1 MKLMLLAGGL
11 PHYYNLVL
19 NKLQRDFNVEISV
32 VVPKGNGAT
41 LGAGV
46 FESTNG
52 IEFKV
57 YFQEEYTTYYGK
69 KFFRGLRELIK
80 KENPDILMVS
90 WPYQVSFVFYPLWYL
105 FLKWNK
111 IALISKEIPFQV
123 PHYEE
128 AISYYTQGGGI
139 TENNQSHQKNNAWT
153 AKIKFLIVRETRKIF
168 SRLVD
173 AHINYLEEARSLHA
187 SYGVT
192 ANRVFITANSPD
204 TDEIFRHEATLQ
216 HVKSNPYRLLHVGR
230 LVKWKQVDLLI
241 EAAVDLRKK
250 YVSTELT
257 IVGDGP
263 EMESLRAQVNEAG
276 AQDFIQFTGGVYD
289 MGELGRITCEAGI
302 YVLAGMGGLS
312 INEAMCFGKPVIC
325 SVADGTEKRLVRE
338 GYNGYYFESGSV
350 TSLVSTIEKM
360 FLDPAQIQLMGQRSK
375 EIIQQE
381 INIHT
386 VLGNYMEAFKFV
398 RKVKN

>member
-1 MKLMLLAGGL
+1 MA
-11 PHYYNLVL
+11 
-19 NKLQRDFNVEISV
+19 
-32 VVPKGNGAT
+32 
-41 LGAGV
+41 
-46 FESTNG
+46 
-52 IEFKV
+52 
-57 YFQEEYTTYYGK
+57 
-69 KFFRGLRELIK
+69 
-80 KENPDILMVS
+80 
-90 WPYQVSFVFYPLWYL
+90 
-105 FLKWNK
+105 
-111 IALISKEIPFQV
+111 
-123 PHYEE
+123 
-128 AISYYTQGGGI
+128 
-139 TENNQSHQKNNAWT
+139 
-153 AKIKFLIVRETRKIF
+153 
-168 SRLVD
+168 
-173 AHINYLEEARSLHA
+173 
-187 SYGVT
+187 
-192 ANRVFITANSPD
+192 ANRVCITANSPD
-204 TDEIFRHEATLQ
+204 TDEIFRHEATLE

-241 EAAVDLRKK
+241 EATVELKKK

-263 EMESLRAQVNEAG
+263 EMERLRAQVMEAG

-338 GYNGYYFESGSV
+338 GYNGHYFESGSV
-350 TSLVSTIEKM
+350 TSLVSTIEKL
-360 FLDPAQIQLMGQRSK
+360 FLDPTQIQVMGQRSK

-398 RKVKN
+398 HKF

>member
-1 MKLMLLAGGL
+1 M
-11 PHYYNLVL
+11 
-19 NKLQRDFNVEISV
+19 
-32 VVPKGNGAT
+32 
-41 LGAGV
+41 
-46 FESTNG
+46 
-52 IEFKV
+52 
-57 YFQEEYTTYYGK
+57 
-69 KFFRGLRELIK
+69 
-80 KENPDILMVS
+80 
-90 WPYQVSFVFYPLWYL
+90 

-123 PHYEE
+123 PHYEQ

-187 SYGVT
+187 SYGVA

-216 HVKSNPYRLLHVGR
+216 QVTSNPYRLLHVGR

-241 EAAVDLRKK
+241 EAAVELRKK
-250 YVSTELT
+250 YGSTELT

-263 EMESLRAQVNEAG
+263 EMESLRTQVNEAG
-276 AQDFIQFTGGVYD
+276 AQDYIQFTGGVYD

-312 INEAMCFGKPVIC
+312 INEAMCFGKPIIC

-338 GYNGYYFESGSV
+338 GYNGHYFESGSV
-350 TSLVSTIEKM
+350 TSLVSTIEKL
-360 FLDPAQIQLMGQRSK
+360 FIDPAQIQLMGQRSK

-398 RKVKN
+398 HKV

>member
-19 NKLQRDFNVEISV
+19 NKLQRDFKIEISV
-32 VVPKGNGAT
+32 VVPIESSAT

-46 FESTNG
+46 FESTHG

-57 YFQEEYTTYYGK
+57 YFQEEYSSYYGK
-69 KFFRGLRELIK
+69 KFFKGLRKLIGEVK
-80 KENPDILMVS
+80 PDILMVN
-90 WPYQVSFVFYPLWYL
+90 WPYQISFVFYPFWYL
-105 FLKWNK
+105 FLKRNN

-123 PHYEE
+123 PHYEQ
-128 AISYYTQGGGI
+128 AIDYYIQGGGI
-139 TENNQSHQKNNAWT
+139 TENNQLHQKNKSFA

-173 AHINYLEEARSLHA
+173 AHINYLEEARNLHA
-187 SYGVT
+187 SYGVP
-192 ANRVFITANSPD
+192 ANRIFITANSPD
-204 TDEIFRHEATLQ
+204 TDEIFSHADALKD
-216 HVKSNPYRLLHVGR
+216 VKSNPFGLLHVGR

-241 EAAVDLRKK
+241 NAAIELQKIYPLTK
-250 YVSTELT
+250 LT

-263 EMESLRAQVNEAG
+263 EMKSLQAQVTSASAEN
-276 AQDFIQFTGGVYD
+276 FIQFTGGIYE
-289 MGELGRITCEAGI
+289 MATLGQITCESGI
-302 YVLAGMGGLS
+302 YILAGMGGLS

-325 SVADGTEKRLVRE
+325 SVADGTEKRLVKE
-338 GYNGYYFESGSV
+338 GYNGYFFESGSLV
-350 TSLVSTIEKM
+350 SLVSTIEKL
-360 FLDPAQIQLMGQRSK
+360 FLDPAQIKVMGQRSQ
-375 EIIQQE
+375 EIIRQE

-398 RKVKN
+398 NQV